1 MTTYWSI
8 ALLTIL
14 INLFPAKT
22 QKHYS
27 VRLFVSLIPL
37 FLFGALRVDF
47 GLDYESYED
56 FFNSVKFYGF
66 SVIDRTEI
74 GYYYLNRLLPSFR
87 SLLVIQT
94 LLVCTAYYYLFKW
107 YVPAKYAWLGFIL
120 LFLSGP
126 FTIFFMLSGIRNAI
140 SISILILSSHFLHNR
155 KIIPFAVLIFIAYF
169 FHNSVIFMAPIAY
182 LVANNKQITLKW
194 IVVWVLVMMFLF
206 VASSTI
212 VLYYIDL
219 FIANYFDR
227 YITYIEQAKYLQKG
241 AGLLSSSFSIFL
253 SILLMYFFKNKRLS
267 NKQSMIVKLSLLF
280 LISHVLGPLNIRMS
294 QYFVSFFI
302 VGSIIVMYWNINKFL
317 KIVYFISIFAYL
329 IYSLIIWFNNPLF
342 TYNTYKS
349 ILSQ

>member
-1 MTTYWSI
+1 MAVYWSVAI
-8 ALLTIL
+8 ITLL

-56 FFNSVKFYGF
+56 FFYSVKFYGF
-66 SVIDRTEI
+66 SVIDRMEI

-169 FHNSVIFMAPIAY
+169 FHNSIIFMAPIAY

-194 IVVWVLVMMFLF
+194 IVVWVLVMMFLV

-212 VLYYIDL
+212 VLNYIDL

-227 YITYIEQAKYLQKG
+227 YITYIEQAKSLQRG
-241 AGLLSSSFSIFL
+241 AGLLASFFSIII
-253 SILLMYFFKNKRLS
+253 SILIMLSFKNKRLS
-267 NKQSMIVKLSLLF
+267 NEENMIVKLSLLF
-280 LISHVLGPLNIRMS
+280 LISHVLGPLNMRMS

-302 VGSIIVMYWNINKFL
+302 VGSITMMYWNLNKHL
-317 KIVYFISIFAYL
+317 KIAYFVAILAYL
-329 IYSLIIWFNNPLF
+329 IYSIILWFNNLNF
-342 TYNTYKS
+342 SYNTYKS